1 MNERGEH
8 PIYTEGEPLLNKE
21 EQEELNALR
30 RKQIGSVDGL
40 SDEERARL
48 IQLQEKEEA
57 AREERKAP

>member
-8 PIYTEGEPLLNKE
+8 PIYTEGEPLLSRE

-48 IQLQEKEEA
+48 VQLQEKEEA
-57 AREERKAP
+57 ARKK